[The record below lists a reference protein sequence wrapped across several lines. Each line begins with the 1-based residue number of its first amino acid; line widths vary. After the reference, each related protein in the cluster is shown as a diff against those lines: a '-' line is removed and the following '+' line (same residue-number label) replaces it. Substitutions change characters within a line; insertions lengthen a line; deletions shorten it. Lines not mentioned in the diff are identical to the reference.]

1 MDEKKSEI
9 IVCTECRQEVSQIV
23 QTFNISVHSTATMID
38 ISATDICLG
47 CLGDLMQRSVFS
59 CGDC

>member
-1 MDEKKSEI
+1 MDEKNPEI
-9 IVCTECRQEVSQIV
+9 IVCKECRQEVSQIV
-23 QTFNISVHSTATMID
+23 QTFNISIHSVATMIE
-38 ISATDICLG
+38 IEATDICLG